1 MDRSIASL
9 FSSISLVVKSD
20 RWPDGVLGNNNI
32 TNTEGCGICPSFDS
46 WLVRDMDDQIN
57 SFMIIDVTG
66 IVVFIQVNLS
76 LLEVVLS
83 QAQESECTKYD
94 GCRTSHFK
102 SILRRLVDMTNL
114 YEALLKNLSASSGE
128 IAFSIACSAF
138 NKSIPPKEN
147 IYLGPS

>member
-83 QAQESECTKYD
+83 QAQESECTQYD

-102 SILRRLVDMTNL
+102 SILRRLVDMRNKFRKTQLGCPYHPLFFAVYSERRNVEFQ
-114 YEALLKNLSASSGE
+114 YKFCKWLL
-128 IAFSIACSAF
+128 
-138 NKSIPPKEN
+138 
-147 IYLGPS
+147 

>member
-83 QAQESECTKYD
+83 QAQESECTQYD

-102 SILRRLVDMTNL
+102 SILRRLVDMKSVGNKFRKTQLGCPYHPLFFAVYSERRNVEFQ
-114 YEALLKNLSASSGE
+114 YKFCKWLL
-128 IAFSIACSAF
+128 
-138 NKSIPPKEN
+138 
-147 IYLGPS
+147 